1 VARSTSCA
9 QVATATVLRSAGD
22 APVVVVVAE
31 VAVVRVR
38 DWVTASPTGHEL
50 SAADSVAPSL
60 CLAVVVSVVPA
71 LLPGAACPV
80 LGALVC
86 GAACA
91 VGQCGAAGFGAHL
104 TRHGHLSG
112 FDSPPR
118 RSRHARSASGCGRGS
133 RTERGG
139 HWGKPQALGSGHTP
153 SGRIV
158 TYCSGLS
165 KHSRQFVQRGAH
177 RLGHLLLLG
186 VGHIE

>member
-1 VARSTSCA
+1 M
-9 QVATATVLRSAGD
+9 LRSAGD

-60 CLAVVVSVVPA
+60 GFAVVVGTVPA

-80 LGALVC
+80 LGALVD

-104 TRHGHLSG
+104 ARHGHLSG
-112 FDSPPR
+112 CWLPAPPVSPR
-118 RSRHARSASGCGRGS
+118 KVRVGMWSWVQDGTGR
-133 RTERGG
+133 
-139 HWGKPQALGSGHTP
+139 A
-153 SGRIV
+153 
-158 TYCSGLS
+158 
-165 KHSRQFVQRGAH
+165 
-177 RLGHLLLLG
+177 
-186 VGHIE
+186 